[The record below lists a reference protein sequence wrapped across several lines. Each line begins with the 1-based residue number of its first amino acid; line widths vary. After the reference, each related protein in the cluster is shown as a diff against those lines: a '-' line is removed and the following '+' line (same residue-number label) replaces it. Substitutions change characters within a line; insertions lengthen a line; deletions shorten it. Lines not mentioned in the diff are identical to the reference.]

1 VLLLPLALGTVLA
14 TVLAAALTAPLMIDL
29 TVHARATAE
38 HGGTAAVGGTLTCSA
53 ETLVSLEGEL
63 VEPLNRSNVA
73 VGTFA
78 TEVLCGT
85 TPTPWRVSVASD
97 GVPFRPGFASA
108 DVRATG
114 FDPESGIFSGV
125 QTLVFLHLTR
135 SNTVTALRAPHP
147 TAHRQR
153 DSGADQQQ

>member
-1 VLLLPLALGTVLA
+1 VVLILPLALGAVLAAVLA
-14 TVLAAALTAPLMIDL
+14 TPLMIDL
-29 TVHARATAE
+29 TVHVRATAE

-53 ETLVSLEGEL
+53 ETLVSLEGEV
-63 VEPLNRSNVA
+63 VEGLNRSNVA
-73 VGTFA
+73 FGTFA

-125 QTLVFLHLTR
+125 QSLVFLHLTR
-135 SNTVTALRAPHP
+135 SETRTALLRA
-147 TAHRQR
+147 
-153 DSGADQQQ
+153 D

>member
-1 VLLLPLALGTVLA
+1 VVLLLPLALGAALAAVLA
-14 TVLAAALTAPLMIDL
+14 SPLMIDL
-29 TVHARATAE
+29 TVHFRATAE

-53 ETLVSLEGEL
+53 ETLVSLEGEV
-63 VEPLNRSNVA
+63 VEGLNRSNVA
-73 VGTFA
+73 FGTFA

-85 TPTPWRVSVASD
+85 TATPWRVTVPSD

-125 QTLVFLHLTR
+125 QSLVFLHLTR
-135 SNTVTALRAPHP
+135 SER
-147 TAHRQR
+147 
-153 DSGADQQQ
+153 